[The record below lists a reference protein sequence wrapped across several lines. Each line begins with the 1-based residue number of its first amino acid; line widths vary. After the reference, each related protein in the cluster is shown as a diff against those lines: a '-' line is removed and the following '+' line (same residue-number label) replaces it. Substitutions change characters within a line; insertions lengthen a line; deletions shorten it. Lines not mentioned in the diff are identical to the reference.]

1 MVSTLELLDDDVSS
15 VVVSTLE
22 SLPLEELLLEEL
34 PPPDE
39 LELSDDEESSVVVST
54 LEELLDD
61 DIETRLA
68 EEDALSLESGGSP
81 DDPVKIY
88 LKDIGIVIIILI
100 SIAAVT
106 AYIIV
111 CDCGQIIKNPSGFT
125 FIR

>member
-61 DIETRLA
+61 ES
-68 EEDALSLESGGSP
+68 SL
-81 DDPVKIY
+81 
-88 LKDIGIVIIILI
+88 
-100 SIAAVT
+100 
-106 AYIIV
+106 
-111 CDCGQIIKNPSGFT
+111 
-125 FIR
+125 